1 MLTDTEIKKAKAK
14 DKSYKLTDSNGLL
27 LEITPNGKKRWRY
40 RYRIDG
46 KENLFALGDYCL
58 PSNGETEE
66 QSRERIVAHR
76 FTLAEARIERERC
89 RGLVKQGIHPVTDK
103 NNAQLRQRLESD
115 NTFASVAKSWIQ
127 DGDYG
132 AQWSDSYRR

>member
-14 DKSYKLTDSNGLL
+14 KKSYKLTDGNGLV

-58 PSNGETEE
+58 SPSGETED
-66 QSRERIVAHR
+66 QAKERIVAR
-76 FTLAEARIERERC
+76 
-89 RGLVKQGIHPVTDK
+89 
-103 NNAQLRQRLESD
+103 RLP
-115 NTFASVAKSWIQ
+115 
-127 DGDYG
+127 
-132 AQWSDSYRR
+132 